1 MAIMVSFNRD
11 GLEIIFTTELM
22 EMGMT
27 YSEMQDIADTMYN
40 YLLARDYY
48 DGDCPNQKPVRPDR
62 WIIVSVEQGET

>member
-1 MAIMVSFNRD
+1 MAITASFNRE

-40 YLLARDYY
+40 YL
-48 DGDCPNQKPVRPDR
+48 CPNQKPVRPDR
-62 WIIVSVEQGET
+62 RIIVSVEQGET